1 MTQRRKRGR
10 LFYKFLFVFLIVS
23 LVPLGI
29 VGYYLVNLT
38 QVTLNKA
45 ITRDQEALA
54 VGFSDTVSTYIT
66 SFRNVLY
73 DAAHLSD
80 FVSMDVTKQQNMVN
94 NIMQLH
100 AAFLE
105 IS

>member
-45 ITRDQEALA
+45 ITRDQESLA
-54 VGFSDTVSTYIT
+54 VVVADLGEVEPQGRFARQGAGGVATEHI
-66 SFRNVLY
+66 
-73 DAAHLSD
+73 HLAG
-80 FVSMDVTKQQNMVN
+80 
-94 NIMQLH
+94 L
-100 AAFLE
+100 
-105 IS
+105 